1 MWSFSSP
8 CILKLKGNLDGVP
21 ESAFRIIMFS
31 KYLNE
36 WVKEWTRE
44 LEKILRG
51 HGPSFQAGPH
61 LTIDNFFQIFAVE

>member
-8 CILKLKGNLDGVP
+8 SILKLKGNLDCVP
-21 ESAFRIIMFS
+21 ESAFRIIIN
-31 KYLNE
+31 KYLSE

-51 HGPSFQAGPH
+51 RDPSFQQDH
-61 LTIDNFFQIFAVE
+61 I